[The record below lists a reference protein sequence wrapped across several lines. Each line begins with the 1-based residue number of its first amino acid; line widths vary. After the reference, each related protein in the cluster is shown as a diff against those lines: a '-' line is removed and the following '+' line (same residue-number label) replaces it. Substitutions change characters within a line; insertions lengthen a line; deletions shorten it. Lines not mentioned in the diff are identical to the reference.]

1 MHVSLDV
8 PLAVLTMLWNLHLVI
23 SQEDKAFLV
32 NQLYNQGGLPDVG
45 IDDSLLRYSGLNSSV
60 VLQDHSAQ
68 LLAFVGSQAPSYV
81 ASLGAALA
89 GLSSVPNAVGI
100 GALVVSMILEISAAG
115 LGEPQPDASHLLH
128 RVFAEEKASEVRDLM
143 EEYLKRYRMHVGAS
157 ECLLKDTRRLEAELS
172 VQLTRLKNSM
182 LHDGH
187 MSTRALKHWVN
198 GAAFHSQMLVHQ
210 ARLEQDN
217 GTAAHAALG
226 SYLQELHPLLAEY
239 RRYRSSSLEMMKDWY
254 GSCHKRERRRRQMC
268 SGDCWPSCSVCD
280 KETGETRSVPLL
292 NKDSWYL
299 PRSYCQ
305 QIKEAYMNHT
315 FSNYDQITGMKG
327 YFTAI
332 QVNLTNL
339 IAQRGVFHVPTQLSL
354 ANQTQPRQQGWSRY
368 TGVQI
373 YKY

>member
-1 MHVSLDV
+1 M
-8 PLAVLTMLWNLHLVI
+8 
-23 SQEDKAFLV
+23 
-32 NQLYNQGGLPDVG
+32 
-45 IDDSLLRYSGLNSSV
+45 
-60 VLQDHSAQ
+60 LQDHSAQ

-81 ASLGAALA
+81 ASLGAVLA

-115 LGEPQPDASHLLH
+115 HGEPQRDVSHLLC

-157 ECLLKDTRRLEAELS
+157 EHLLKDTRRLEAELS

-187 MSTRALKHWVN
+187 ISTRALKHWVN
-198 GAAFHSQMLVHQ
+198 TAAFHSHMLVHQ

-239 RRYRSSSLEMMKDWY
+239 RSYRSSSLEMVKDWY

-268 SGDCWPSCSVCD
+268 D
-280 KETGETRSVPLL
+280 KETGETRSVTLL

-299 PRSYCQ
+299 PRSYCK
-305 QIKEAYMNHT
+305 QIKEAYINHT

-339 IAQRGVFHVPTQLSL
+339 IAKRGIFHVPTQLSL
-354 ANQTQPRQQGWSRY
+354 ANQTQPRQQGWSRF
-368 TGVQI
+368 TGVQME
-373 YKY
+373 KY